1 MSDVKEINWNQ
12 LSELGLLR
20 KINRDVLHPL
30 GLAIS
35 RNVETGFSEV
45 ILAAADGVWE
55 YSEDILKKPD
65 LTEVEIRER
74 LAEMLR

>member
-1 MSDVKEINWNQ
+1 MKEINWNQ

-35 RNVETGFSEV
+35 RNVDTGTSES
-45 ILAAADGVWE
+45 ILVADDGEWE

-65 LTEVEIRER
+65 LTESEIRTK
-74 LAEMLR
+74 LAEMIK

>member
-1 MSDVKEINWNQ
+1 MKQINWNQ
-12 LSELGLLR
+12 LSELGLIR

-35 RNVETGFSEV
+35 RNIDTGTSES
-45 ILAAADGVWE
+45 ILVSDDGEWE

-65 LTEVEIRER
+65 LTEVEIRTK
-74 LAEMLR
+74 LAEMLKE